1 MSAISP
7 MMTTP
12 PSSDDNTGSFELDVP
27 SEYSKLQLSTAVGA
41 SVSRCAG
48 WHVCT
53 VPQAAPLASDE
64 YVVPATHGAHVRSC
78 VDEPSTVLPSPGA
91 HVCHGVQLLAV
102 AAEYVPLEHGV
113 HAPLAAP
120 ANEPAAHGAHD
131 ALADDDA

>member
-1 MSAISP
+1 MAL
-7 MMTTP
+7 
-12 PSSDDNTGSFELDVP
+12 PSQEWPAGQAEHSRLTD
-27 SEYSKLQLSTAVGA
+27 AVGA
-41 SVSRCAG
+41 TVSCCVA
-48 WHVCT
+48 
-53 VPQAAPLASDE
+53 PQATTGLHTAALRSAE
-64 YVVPATHGAHVRSC
+64 NVVPAAHGVHVRSC

>member
-1 MSAISP
+1 MQAP
-7 MMTTP
+7 
-12 PSSDDNTGSFELDVP
+12 
-27 SEYSKLQLSTAVGA
+27 TAA
-41 SVSRCAG
+41 
-48 WHVCT
+48 
-53 VPQAAPLASDE
+53 QAAPLASDE